1 MNSELSIIVPMYN
14 AEHTIERCIQ
24 SILKQS
30 YQNYELILVNDGSG
44 DKTLQICERYAGKD
58 KRIKII
64 SQDNKGLISARK
76 LGVDSATAG
85 IIGFV
90 DSDDWIEENM
100 YSELVRVY
108 KETGCQ
114 LVSSGIYRDYQ
125 KDNYVT
131 EICDWFEEGLYQNL
145 PAEIYPTMLWNSKAS
160 DFGLYCT
167 LVNKLFDRGILKEIY
182 DEIDT
187 RVFYGE
193 DSLTLYSYVMRIQ
206 SIYILKKSFYHY
218 IIRQDSMCRTA
229 DEKLLCNTYYL
240 FQGLQKEFKKVK
252 EQEIKYILLK
262 QLKRYILEIESH
274 TLSML
279 YGIDTVAM
287 GEWNYEFPE
296 VLNKRVILYG
306 AGGNSR
312 ALYRYLKDKCEVV
325 AWLDKAPEGKDM
337 RCLHE
342 ILPADKLQELE
353 FDYLVISVLSKNLAK
368 SIKRELI
375 EVYHVDE
382 KKILWQQA
390 EYKSIFENV

>member
-1 MNSELSIIVPMYN
+1 MKKEELRY
-14 AEHTIERCIQ
+14 
-24 SILKQS
+24 
-30 YQNYELILVNDGSG
+30 
-44 DKTLQICERYAGKD
+44 LQR
-58 KRIKII
+58 
-64 SQDNKGLISARK
+64 L
-76 LGVDSATAG
+76 
-85 IIGFV
+85 
-90 DSDDWIEENM
+90 
-100 YSELVRVY
+100 
-108 KETGCQ
+108 
-114 LVSSGIYRDYQ
+114 
-125 KDNYVT
+125 
-131 EICDWFEEGLYQNL
+131 
-145 PAEIYPTMLWNSKAS
+145 AEIYPTMLWNSKAS

-240 FQGLQKEFKKVK
+240 FQGLQKEFQKVK

-325 AWLDKAPEGKDM
+325 AWLDKDPEGKDM

>member
-1 MNSELSIIVPMYN
+1 M
-14 AEHTIERCIQ
+14 
-24 SILKQS
+24 
-30 YQNYELILVNDGSG
+30 
-44 DKTLQICERYAGKD
+44 
-58 KRIKII
+58 
-64 SQDNKGLISARK
+64 
-76 LGVDSATAG
+76 
-85 IIGFV
+85 
-90 DSDDWIEENM
+90 
-100 YSELVRVY
+100 
-108 KETGCQ
+108 
-114 LVSSGIYRDYQ
+114 
-125 KDNYVT
+125 
-131 EICDWFEEGLYQNL
+131 
-145 PAEIYPTMLWNSKAS
+145 
-160 DFGLYCT
+160 
-167 LVNKLFDRGILKEIY
+167 
-182 DEIDT
+182 
-187 RVFYGE
+187 
-193 DSLTLYSYVMRIQ
+193 
-206 SIYILKKSFYHY
+206 
-218 IIRQDSMCRTA
+218 
-229 DEKLLCNTYYL
+229 
-240 FQGLQKEFKKVK
+240 K

-312 ALYRYLKDKCEVV
+312 ALYRYLKDKCEVG

>member
-1 MNSELSIIVPMYN
+1 MNKELSIIVPMYN
-14 AEHTIERCIQ
+14 AERTIEKCID
-24 SILKQS
+24 SILRQTYS
-30 YQNYELILVNDGSG
+30 NFELLLINDGSK
-44 DKTLQICERYAGKD
+44 DRTLQICEVYAKKD
-58 KRIKII
+58 NRIRIL
-64 SQDNKGLISARK
+64 SQENKGLIEARK
-76 LGVDSATAG
+76 LGVEAATSD

-90 DSDDWIEENM
+90 DGDDWIEEEM
-100 YSELVRVY
+100 YAELIEVY
-108 KETGCQ
+108 KDTGCK
-114 LVSSGIYRDYQ
+114 LISSGIYRDYP
-125 KDNYVT
+125 KDGYTIEVY
-131 EICDWFEEGLYQNL
+131 DHFEEGLYQSL
-145 PAEIYPTMLWNSKAS
+145 LKEIYPTMLWNSSLS
-160 DFGLYCT
+160 DYGLYCT

-182 DEIDT
+182 DEIDP

-193 DSLTLYSYVMRIQ
+193 DCLTLYSYVMRIQ

-218 IIRQDSMCRTA
+218 IIRQDSMCRSA

-240 FQGLQKEFKKVK
+240 FQGLQKEFQKVK
-252 EQEIKYILLK
+252 EKEIKYILLK